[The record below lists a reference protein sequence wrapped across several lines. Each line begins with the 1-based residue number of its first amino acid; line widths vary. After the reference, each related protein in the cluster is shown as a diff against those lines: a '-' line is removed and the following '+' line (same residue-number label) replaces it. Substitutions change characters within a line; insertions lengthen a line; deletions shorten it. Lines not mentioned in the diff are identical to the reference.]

1 MFALKHYA
9 PFLNKLSAV
18 GDLKLFEAFGRV
30 PACGNSFVMHQARHR
45 LIDNSKTERAHT
57 EAEIDI
63 FIISGRKAPVETA
76 ELFKDFSFDQ

>member
-1 MFALKHYA
+1 MFALQHIA
-9 PFLNKLSAV
+9 PFIDKLYAV
-18 GDLKLFEAFGRV
+18 GDLKLFEAFGRI
-30 PACGNSFVMHQARHR
+30 PTRGNSFVMHQPRHG
-45 LIDNSKTERAHT
+45 LIDDSKAERVHT